1 MIELRFGDTASQHVV
16 SIFLAKTVRECDFGQ
31 LSPRVPLELASF
43 VGEQVALIVI
53 PIVVLLITDQVFPVD
68 ELIARIIR
76 IFRADDGISY
86 SDFADTFEQFVMA
99 ARFTSPLTML
109 SIVAK
114 ICSICPDSNKKS
126 TSPLDPSWPN
136 FAPSFVQN
144 HLFLFPYMC
153 RNKAY
158 EKQPLKRPAVVLSF
172 KLIGS
177 TLRSHCS

>member
-1 MIELRFGDTASQHVV
+1 VAVSVPLFRDEPRITFVRVTGNFLRFALMVELRFADTASQHVV
-16 SIFLAKTVRECDFGQ
+16 RIFLAKTVRECDFGQ
-31 LSPRVPLELASF
+31 LSPCVPLELAPF
-43 VGEQVALIVI
+43 VGKQAALIVI
-53 PIVVLLITDQVFPVD
+53 LVVVLFETDQVFPVD

-136 FAPSFVQN
+136 FAPSCCTEPS
-144 HLFLFPYMC
+144 LLI
-153 RNKAY
+153 
-158 EKQPLKRPAVVLSF
+158 PLHVPK
-172 KLIGS
+172 
-177 TLRSHCS
+177 